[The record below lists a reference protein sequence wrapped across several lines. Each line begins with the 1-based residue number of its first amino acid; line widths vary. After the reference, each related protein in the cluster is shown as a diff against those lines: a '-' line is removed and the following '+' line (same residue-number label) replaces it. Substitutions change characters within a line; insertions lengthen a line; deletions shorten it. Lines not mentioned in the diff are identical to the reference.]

1 MPTPPVPDTVNA
13 HWTHIL
19 SSRPG
24 APVYIIDDESDVRR
38 SLHFLLSTIG
48 LVSWPFAS
56 AQDFLDNFAALE
68 PAPILLDIR
77 MPAIDGL
84 QLMSMMRQRGVKWPI
99 IIISA
104 HGDIQVAVKAIKLGA
119 IEFLEKPF
127 EFEALDA
134 CLKTAFAQLSELN
147 DSFAARNTARA
158 AFALLSPRE
167 NEVIKVLMQGIP
179 NKTAAHMLDLSVRTV
194 EMHRANALAKLHVK
208 SIAEVIRLARAAELD
223 PDIISRNDNEYV
235 Q

>member
-1 MPTPPVPDTVNA
+1 MLTPPAPENIDA
-13 HWTHIL
+13 HWTHML
-19 SSRPG
+19 SAKPG
-24 APVYIIDDESDVRR
+24 SPVYIIDDESDVRR

-56 AQDFLDNFAALE
+56 AQDFLDSFAALE

-77 MPAIDGL
+77 MPAVDGL
-84 QLMSMMRQRGVKWPI
+84 QLMGLLRQQGVNWPI

-127 EFEALDA
+127 EFEALDN
-134 CLKTAFAQLSELN
+134 CLQAAFAQLAQLN
-147 DSFAARNTARA
+147 DSFTARNAARA

-167 NEVIKVLMQGIP
+167 NEVINVLMRGIP

-194 EMHRANALAKLHVK
+194 EMHRANALAKLQIK
-208 SIAEVIRLARAAELD
+208 SIAEVIKLARAAELD
-223 PDIISRNDNEYV
+223 PDIVVRNDKEYAT
-235 Q
+235 

>member
-1 MPTPPVPDTVNA
+1 MLTPPEPDTVNA
-13 HWTHIL
+13 HWTHML
-19 SSRPG
+19 SAKPG
-24 APVYIIDDESDVRR
+24 SPVYIIDDESEVRR

-56 AQDFLDNFAALE
+56 AQDFLDNFATLE

-77 MPAIDGL
+77 MPAVDGL
-84 QLMSMMRQRGVKWPI
+84 QLMSVMRERGVKWPI

-127 EFEALDA
+127 EFEALDL
-134 CLKTAFAQLSELN
+134 CLHSAFTQLAQIN
-147 DSFAARNTARA
+147 NSFAARTAARKS
-158 AFALLSPRE
+158 FALLSPRE
-167 NEVIKVLMQGIP
+167 NEVINVLMRGIP
-179 NKTAAHMLDLSVRTV
+179 NKTAAHVLDLSVRTV
-194 EMHRANALAKLHVK
+194 EMHRANALAKLQVK

-223 PDIISRNDNEYV
+223 SEIAMHTDSEYA

>member
-1 MPTPPVPDTVNA
+1 M
-13 HWTHIL
+13 L
-19 SSRPG
+19 STNPG
-24 APVYIIDDESDVRR
+24 SPVYVIDDESEVRR

-84 QLMSMMRQRGVKWPI
+84 QLMSLMRQRGVNWPI

-104 HGDIQVAVKAIKLGA
+104 HGDVQVAVKAIKLGA

-127 EFEALDA
+127 EFESLNVS
-134 CLKTAFAQLSELN
+134 LQSAFAQLAQLN
-147 DSFAARNTARA
+147 DSFAARNA
-158 AFALLSPRE
+158 ASAALALLSPRE
-167 NEVIKVLMQGIP
+167 TEVIKVLMRGIP

-194 EMHRANALAKLHVK
+194 EMHRANALAKLKVK
-208 SIAEVIRLARAAELD
+208 SIAEVIRLSTAAELD
-223 PDIISRNDNEYV
+223 FVPLTRTDNEYA